1 MRKFISLDMWKHGEK
16 QVQERG
22 NFKRFTLTQPKQLFS
37 EDYYTVRRAIAVD
50 NCPVDVVP
58 EKDFPVYEFSYMDN
72 QCCCVVKIV
81 DQETAEH
88 IIRTYLTE
96 FLLGKATQKITD
108 YFPSC
113 LLTAFPP
120 ANTAARK

>member
-1 MRKFISLDMWKHGEK
+1 MREFLSMNQWRYGEK
-16 QVQERG
+16 RVIEKETG
-22 NFKRFTLTQPKQLFS
+22 KSFTLTDSQTMFS

-50 NCPVDVVP
+50 NCPADVVP
-58 EKDFPVYEFSYMDN
+58 ERDFVVYEFSYMDK

-81 DQETAEH
+81 DQETAED

-108 YFPSC
+108 YF
-113 LLTAFPP
+113 
-120 ANTAARK
+120 NGV

>member
-1 MRKFISLDMWKHGEK
+1 MREFIGMNKWQYAEK
-16 QVQERG
+16 TVVDRETG
-22 NFKRFTLTQPKQLFS
+22 KSFTLTQPKTIFS

-50 NCPVDVVP
+50 NCPADVVP
-58 EKDFPVYEFSYMDN
+58 ERDFTVYEFSYMDK

-81 DQETAEH
+81 DQETAED

-108 YFPSC
+108 YF
-113 LLTAFPP
+113 
-120 ANTAARK
+120 NGV

>member
-1 MRKFISLDMWKHGEK
+1 MREFLSMNQWRYGEK
-16 QVQERG
+16 RVIEKETG
-22 NFKRFTLTQPKQLFS
+22 KSFTLTDSQTMFS

-108 YFPSC
+108 YF
-113 LLTAFPP
+113 
-120 ANTAARK
+120 NGV

>member
-1 MRKFISLDMWKHGEK
+1 MRTFIGTGRWQYGEK
-16 QVQERG
+16 LVIERETG
-22 NFKRFTLTQPKQLFS
+22 KTFTLTQPRAIFA

-58 EKDFPVYEFSYMDN
+58 ERNFPVYEFSYMDN

-108 YFPSC
+108 YF
-113 LLTAFPP
+113 
-120 ANTAARK
+120 NGV